1 MVINRRSF
9 LVAAGVAA
17 TASVAAGCSTGGRAT
32 AVVSTSTTATTS
44 TTTTTTTTTT
54 TAPTTTTAATPTAID
69 FPALAKSLSGPLLT
83 PDSAGYALARRS
95 YNPLYDTRR
104 PAAIALCRT
113 SSDVQRCVTAAAQS
127 RTAVAARSGGHS
139 YAGYST
145 PDGALVVDLAG
156 LSAVRVSG
164 GTAVV
169 GAGARLID
177 VYAALA
183 ARGRCL
189 PAGSC
194 PSVGVAGLTL
204 GGGIGVLARKY
215 GLTCDHLTAATV
227 VTADGAA
234 RTVSAGAEPDLF
246 WALRGGGGGNFG
258 VVTSFTF
265 ATVPAPALTVFQL
278 GFPAGSVPDVFG
290 AWQRWLRSAPD
301 ELWTNLNVTGAAG
314 RSTCT
319 VSGCFVGSAAAL
331 NPMLD
336 RLVAST
342 GGPRYR
348 RVLPM
353 SYLNAMRYFA
363 GCAGMSMAQCEAE
376 TRGADWKRETFAASS
391 RMLAAPVAAPARLA
405 DVADGHPG
413 LHVIVDGL
421 GGAVGRVAPTAT
433 AFGHRTALASVQI
446 YLKTTV
452 AGHAAAAR
460 QVSAVRDAL
469 TPVTGGGA
477 YVNYI
482 DAAMPDWATAY
493 YGDNLPRLRTTA
505 QRYDPDRVFTFAQ
518 AVNRS

>member
-1 MVINRRSF
+1 MVISRRSF
-9 LVAAGVAA
+9 LVAAGAAA
-17 TASVAAGCSTGGRAT
+17 TASVAAACSTAGRPA
-32 AVVSTSTTATTS
+32 AVISTSTTAPTS
-44 TTTTTTTTTT
+44 TVPATTT
-54 TAPTTTTAATPTAID
+54 PTGID
-69 FPALAKSLSGPLLT
+69 FPALARSLSGQLLT

-113 SSDVQRCVTAAAQS
+113 PSDVQRCVTAAARA

-156 LSAVRVSG
+156 LSGVRVSG
-164 GTAVV
+164 GTAVA

-183 ARGRCL
+183 AQGRCL

-204 GGGIGVLARKY
+204 GGGIGVLARRY

-234 RTVSAGAEPDLF
+234 RTVSASAEPDLF

-278 GFPAGSVPDVFG
+278 GFPAGSVPEVFG
-290 AWQRWLRSAPD
+290 AWQGWLRSAPD

-319 VSGCFVGSAAAL
+319 VSGCFVGSSAAL

-336 RLVAST
+336 RLVAAT
-342 GGPRYR
+342 GSPRYR

-353 SYLNAMRYFA
+353 SYLDAMRYFA
-363 GCAGMSMAQCEAE
+363 GCSGMSAPRCEAE
-376 TRGADWKRETFAASS
+376 TRGADRKRETFAASS
-391 RMLAAPVAAPARLA
+391 RMLAAPVADPARLA
-405 DVADGHPG
+405 DVADGHAG

-433 AFGHRTALASVQI
+433 AFAHRTALASVQI

-452 AGHAAAAR
+452 AGHTSAAR

-482 DAAMPDWATAY
+482 DAAMPNWATAY
-493 YGDNLPRLRTTA
+493 YGANLPRLRTTA
-505 QRYDPDRVFTFAQ
+505 QRYDPDRLFTFAQ